1 MENDIKKSVAEYL
14 TSHRYLA
21 LATTD
26 PDGRPVVHNMGY
38 ANEGA
43 TIYLATFKGTRKVG
57 NIERNP
63 NVALAV
69 SEDYDDWGKIQ
80 GVQIQGK
87 ASFLETKEDI
97 DRAVSCIVRN
107 FPHFANMDPNPD
119 IIFLKI
125 EPVEGFFID
134 YTKGFAHKDKVMY

>member
-1 MENDIKKSVAEYL
+1 
-14 TSHRYLA
+14 
-21 LATTD
+21 
-26 PDGRPVVHNMGY
+26 MGY
-38 ANEGA
+38 ANDGA
-43 TIYLATFKGTRKVG
+43 TIYLATFKGTRKVA
-57 NIERNP
+57 NIERDP
-63 NVALAV
+63 NVAIAV

-87 ASFLETKEDI
+87 ATFLENKEEI

-107 FPHFANMDPNPD
+107 FPHFARMDPNPD
-119 IIFLKI
+119 IVFLKI